1 VATVELPYG
10 SGLLTFE
17 IPDDYLGEVVS
28 PRRIV
33 ADSGADTII
42 RHALDHPVGTPLL
55 PQIIRPEQKAA
66 VIIDDISRETPTA
79 QLLPPLLEV
88 LTMAGVETTNVA
100 IVIALG
106 THRPMT
112 EAEIAVKVG
121 PEILKTYRIFNTPC
135 KDDRQMVYLGTS
147 SNAIPAWINRTVAEA
162 DIRIGVGMI
171 SPHMDTG
178 FSGGA
183 KIILPGVCSCQ
194 TVNAFHSRQANLS
207 GNHLGVVDAPMRQ
220 DLETFVGDRVG
231 LDFILNAVLNRDGT
245 LYRCVAGHY
254 IQAHRRGVE
263 FAREVYGVRVA
274 RRYPLVISNAFPAQI
289 DLWQSTKGIASG
301 ELMTLDRGTLILVTH
316 CREGNNTHPLF
327 ADYLGQTPDQL
338 LDALE
343 AGNAEDPV
351 ACALA
356 VPISRVRERIKICL
370 VSSGLSDSDVNRI
383 GFTYYKTIE
392 EAIAA
397 ELRICGNEPRIGVL
411 THGGVILPLISDQH
425 LEA

>member
-1 VATVELPYG
+1 MATVELPYG
-10 SGLLTFE
+10 SGLLAFE
-17 IPDDYLGEVVS
+17 IPDDYLGEVVC
-28 PRRIV
+28 PRRVV
-33 ADSGADTII
+33 ADSGTDAII

-55 PQIIRPEQKAA
+55 SQILRPDQKVA
-66 VIIDDISRETPTA
+66 VIIDDVSRETPTA

-88 LTMAGVETTNVA
+88 LTRAGLETTHVA

-112 EAEIAVKVG
+112 DAEIAGKVG
-121 PEILKTYRIFNTPC
+121 PEILKAYRVFNTPC

-147 SNAIPAWINRTVAEA
+147 STGIPAWIHRTVAEA
-162 DIRIGVGMI
+162 DFRIGVGMI

-183 KIILPGVCSCQ
+183 KIILPGVCSCR
-194 TVNAFHSRQANLS
+194 TVDTFHARQAGLS
-207 GNHLGVVDAPMRQ
+207 GNQLGVVDAPMRR
-220 DLETFVGDRVG
+220 DLEMFVGDRVG
-231 LDFILNAVLNRDGT
+231 LDFILNAVLNRDGA

-263 FAREVYGVRVA
+263 FAREVYGVPVA

-327 ADYLGQTPDQL
+327 ADYLGHTPDQL
-338 LDALE
+338 LGALE
-343 AGNAEDPV
+343 AGNAEDLV

-356 VPISRVRERIKICL
+356 VPISRIRERIKICL
-370 VSSGLSDSDVNRI
+370 VSSGLSGSDVNRI
-383 GFTYYKTIE
+383 GFTYYETVE

-397 ELRICGNEPRIGVL
+397 ELKSCGDEPRVGVL
-411 THGGVILPLISDQH
+411 THGGVILPLISSPQP
-425 LEA
+425 A

>member
-1 VATVELPYG
+1 MATVKLPYG
-10 SGLLTFE
+10 SGWLTFE
-17 IPDDYLGEVVS
+17 IPDDSLGEVVS
-28 PRRIV
+28 PRRIATAFGTDAV
-33 ADSGADTII
+33 I

-55 PQIIRPEQKAA
+55 PEIIRPGHKVA
-66 VIIDDISRETPTA
+66 VIIDDVSRETPTA
-79 QLLPPLLEV
+79 QLLPPLVEV
-88 LTMAGVETTNVA
+88 LTRAGVETTHVS
-100 IVIALG
+100 IIIALG

-112 EAEIAVKVG
+112 ETEIAVKVG
-121 PEILKTYRIFNTPC
+121 PEILKTYRVFNTPC
-135 KDDRQMVYLGTS
+135 EDGRNTVYLGTS
-147 SNAIPAWINRTVAEA
+147 SNGIPAWIHRTVAEA

-183 KIILPGVCSCQ
+183 KIILPGVCSPQ
-194 TVNAFHSRQANLS
+194 TVDAFHARQASLS
-207 GNHLGVVDAPMRQ
+207 GNQLGVVDAPMRH

-231 LDFILNAVLNRDGT
+231 LDFILNAVLNRDGN

-263 FAREVYGVRVA
+263 FAREVYGVPVA

-316 CREGNNTHPLF
+316 CREGNSTHPLF

-338 LDALE
+338 LGELE
-343 AGNAEDPV
+343 AGNAQDPL

-370 VSSGLSDSDVNRI
+370 VSSGLSASDVNRI
-383 GFTYYKTIE
+383 GFTYYKTIGK
-392 EAIAA
+392 AIAT
-397 ELRICGNEPRIGVL
+397 ELRGCGNEPQVGVL
-411 THGGVILPLISDQH
+411 THGGVTLPLIRSSQPV
-425 LEA
+425 

>member
-1 VATVELPYG
+1 VATIELPYG
-10 SGLLTFE
+10 SSCLTFE

-33 ADSGADTII
+33 ADSGTDAAI
-42 RHALDHPVGTPLL
+42 RHALDDPVGTPVL
-55 PQIIRPEQKAA
+55 PKILRPEQKVA

-79 QLLPPLLEV
+79 QMLPPLLEV
-88 LTMAGVETTNVA
+88 LTNAGAETANVS

-106 THRPMT
+106 THRSMT

-121 PEILKTYRIFNTPC
+121 PEILKTYRVFNTPC
-135 KDDRQMVYLGTS
+135 TDDRDMVYLGTS
-147 SNAIPAWINRTVAEA
+147 SNGIPAYIHRSVAEA

-183 KIILPGVCSCQ
+183 KIILPGVCSRQ
-194 TVNAFHSRQANLS
+194 TVDAFHARQASLS
-207 GNHLGVVDAPMRQ
+207 GNQLGVVDAPMRH

-263 FAREVYGVRVA
+263 FAREVYGVPVA

-327 ADYLGQTPDQL
+327 ADYFGQTPDRL
-338 LDALE
+338 LGELG

-356 VPISRVRERIKICL
+356 VAISRVRERIKICL
-370 VSSGLSDSDVNRI
+370 VSSGLSASDANRI
-383 GFTYYKTIE
+383 GFTYYKTVE
-392 EAIAA
+392 EAIAT
-397 ELRICGNEPRIGVL
+397 ELKSCGNEPRVGVL
-411 THGGVILPLISDQH
+411 THGGVILPLISSSRPV
-425 LEA
+425 

>member
-17 IPDDYLGEVVS
+17 IPDDCLGEVVS

-33 ADSGADTII
+33 ADSSTNAIV

-55 PQIIRPEQKAA
+55 SQIIRPEQKAA

-121 PEILKTYRIFNTPC
+121 PQILKTYRIFNTPC

-162 DIRIGVGMI
+162 DTRIGVGMI

-194 TVNAFHSRQANLS
+194 TVSAFHSRQANLS
-207 GNHLGVVDAPMRQ
+207 GNQLGVVDAPMRQ

-231 LDFILNAVLNRDGT
+231 LDFILNAVLDREGT

-263 FAREVYGVRVA
+263 FAKEVYGVRVA

-289 DLWQSTKGIASG
+289 DLWQSIKGIASG
-301 ELMTLDRGTLILVTH
+301 ELMTLDGGSLILVTH
-316 CREGNNTHPLF
+316 CQEGNNTHPLF
-327 ADYLGQTPDQL
+327 AEYLGQTPGQL

-343 AGNAEDPV
+343 AGNTEDPV

-370 VSSGLSDSDVNRI
+370 VSSGLSASDIKRI

-397 ELRICGNEPRIGVL
+397 ELRSCGDEPRVGVL
-411 THGGVILPLISDQH
+411 THGGVILPLISDQ
-425 LEA
+425 

>member
-1 VATVELPYG
+1 MATVELPYG
-10 SGLLTFE
+10 SKWLIFG
-17 IPDDYLGEVVS
+17 ISDDYLGEVVS
-28 PRRIV
+28 PRKIE
-33 ADSGADTII
+33 ADSDTDTII
-42 RHALDHPVGTPLL
+42 RRAFDHPIGTPLL
-55 PQIIRPEQKAA
+55 PQIIRPEQKVA

-79 QLLPPLLEV
+79 RLLTPLLEV
-88 LTMAGVETTNVA
+88 LTRAGIETTH
-100 IVIALG
+100 ISIIIALG

-121 PEILKTYRIFNTPC
+121 PEIQKTYRVSNYPC
-135 KDDRQMVYLGTS
+135 EHDRHMVYRGNS
-147 SNAIPAWINRTVAEA
+147 SNGIPAYIHRAVAEA

-194 TVNAFHSRQANLS
+194 TVGAFHARQASLA
-207 GNHLGVVDAPMRQ
+207 GNQLGVVDAPMRR

-254 IQAHRRGVE
+254 IKAHRKGVE
-263 FAREVYGVRVA
+263 FAREVYGVPVA

-327 ADYLGQTPDQL
+327 ADYLGQTTDRL
-338 LDALE
+338 LSELVT
-343 AGNAEDPV
+343 GNAEDPV

-356 VPISRVRERIKICL
+356 VPITRIRERIKICL
-370 VSSGLSDSDVNRI
+370 VSSGLSASDANRI
-383 GFTYYKTIE
+383 GFTYYKTVEKAIE
-392 EAIAA
+392 T
-397 ELRICGNEPRIGVL
+397 ELRHCANEPRVGVL
-411 THGGVILPLISDQH
+411 THGGVILPLIRSAQP
-425 LEA
+425 E

>member
-1 VATVELPYG
+1 VATLELPYG

-17 IPDDYLGEVVS
+17 IPDDYLGEVVA
-28 PRRIV
+28 PRSV
-33 ADSGADTII
+33 AADSDTDAII
-42 RHALDHPVGTPLL
+42 LHALNHPVGTPLL
-55 PQIIRPEQKAA
+55 SQILRPDQKVA

-88 LTMAGVETTNVA
+88 LTKAGIETTNVA

-112 EAEIAVKVG
+112 DAEIAGKVG
-121 PEILKTYRIFNTPC
+121 PEILKAYRVFNTPS
-135 KDDRQMVYLGTS
+135 DDDGQMVYLGTS
-147 SNAIPAWINRTVAEA
+147 STGIPAWIHRAVAEA

-183 KIILPGVCSCQ
+183 KIILPGVCSCR
-194 TVNAFHSRQANLS
+194 TVDAFHARQARLS
-207 GNHLGVVDAPMRQ
+207 GNQLGVVDAPMRR
-220 DLETFVGDRVG
+220 DLEVFVGDRVG
-231 LDFILNAVLNRDGT
+231 LDFIVNAVLNRDGA

-254 IQAHRRGVE
+254 IQAHRKGIE
-263 FAREVYGVRVA
+263 FAREVYGVPVA

-301 ELMTLDRGTLILVTH
+301 ELMTLDRGSLILVTH
-316 CREGNNTHPLF
+316 CREGNSTHPLF
-327 ADYLGQTPDQL
+327 ADYLGHTPEQL
-338 LDALE
+338 LGALE

-356 VPISRVRERIKICL
+356 VPISRIRERIKACL
-370 VSSGLSDSDVNRI
+370 VSSGLSPSDVSRI
-383 GFTYYKTIE
+383 GFTYYKTVE

-397 ELRICGNEPRIGVL
+397 ELKSCGDEPRVGVL
-411 THGGVILPLISDQH
+411 THGGVTLPLISSPQP
-425 LEA
+425 A